1 MSILPPDH
9 WIVIVQTVWLHSSI
23 IKLDDGSG
31 DTYWSRAVKW
41 LSNALERNNI
51 IYQSKWSVF
60 YFCKPRQSS
69 PGSIAF
75 AARVQTSAD
84 VCSIPAGDW
93 FLLICI
99 SWPRLI
105 TGNHFDLGR
114 ILFKC
119 YRNKERNVL
128 VSTPHRILI
137 IIPSP
142 SVCFTKALPVV
153 PKDSSGTA
161 KNRNSTTVAT

>member
-1 MSILPPDH
+1 MPSKE
-9 WIVIVQTVWLHSSI
+9 TTSF
-23 IKLDDGSG
+23 IKVNGQFFIS
-31 DTYWSRAVKW
+31 A
-41 LSNALERNNI
+41 
-51 IYQSKWSVF
+51 
-60 YFCKPRQSS
+60 S
-69 PGSIAF
+69 PVNRPHGSIAF

-105 TGNHFDLGR
+105 TGKHFDLGR

-128 VSTPHRILI
+128 VSISYTYHYTIAVRLFYKGTSGGPQGLKRNRKKQELD
-137 IIPSP
+137 
-142 SVCFTKALPVV
+142 
-153 PKDSSGTA
+153 DSCNLSWETAIESRYDVIVFCNNNHDGTLRFI
-161 KNRNSTTVAT
+161 NHEQIVGEGRWTD